1 MPLMALDLGG
11 HAHLSATQ
19 RHLSLPAARGRWPG
33 TCWRSMTASAAGTA
47 PAACPAAGYRAK
59 TLRVLFG
66 EDSP

>member
-1 MPLMALDLGG
+1 
-11 HAHLSATQ
+11 
-19 RHLSLPAARGRWPG
+19 
-33 TCWRSMTASAAGTA
+33 MTASAAGTA